1 LVSLEDELELL
12 FEEVVELDDFFIDEE
27 LLDEE
32 PDFFEEPE
40 LLPVDDLVDF
50 LYVLDSPDDLVEPEE
65 LSVSLIDPELFLEV
79 DRRESIVPVLDLSR
93 SLLL

>member
-1 LVSLEDELELL
+1 MVSLEDELELL